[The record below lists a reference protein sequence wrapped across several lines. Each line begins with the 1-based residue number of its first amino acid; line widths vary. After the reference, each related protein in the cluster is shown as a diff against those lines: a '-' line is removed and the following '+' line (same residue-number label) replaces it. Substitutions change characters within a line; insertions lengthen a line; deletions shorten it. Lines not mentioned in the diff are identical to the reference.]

1 LTSDL
6 PYNLPDTMRVLYFD
20 CSAGIAGDM
29 AVAALIDLGVD
40 ERIVRDALAKLPF
53 DGYELHVTRDKRAG
67 TTGTRFDVRLQA
79 DESRA
84 HRGLNEILDIV
95 RGRGL
100 APRAEERAASMFRKI
115 CDVEGKIHG
124 VPAEKVHLHEV
135 GAIDSIVDIVA
146 VAVALDTLGFD
157 SILGSA
163 VHVGSGRVD
172 CRHGS
177 IPVPTP
183 AASELLKGIP
193 SYQLDVPGEFC
204 TPTGALVLAEYGARF
219 GPQPP
224 MRVDRIGY
232 GLGGREVKRF
242 PNVLRVFEGEL
253 LEEAATSR
261 VVVVECDLD
270 DTTPEVLGFAMER
283 LYEAGALEVT
293 FQPLQM
299 KKNRPGTLL
308 RAIARPERRDAIAET
323 IFRETSTIGVR
334 FVEMERIELDRE
346 IVSVDTPFGSV
357 PCKQSSLAGR
367 VLNVAPEYE
376 ACASIARERGVP
388 VREVMAAAIAA
399 ERGTRNAKRETE
411 G

>member
-1 LTSDL
+1 
-6 PYNLPDTMRVLYFD
+6 MRTLYFD

-29 AVAALIDLGVD
+29 AAAALIDLGID
-40 ERIVRDALAKLPF
+40 ERLIRDALAKLPF
-53 DGYELHVTRDKRAG
+53 DGYEIHVTRDKRAG

-84 HRGLNEILDIV
+84 HRGLNEILEIV

-100 APRAEERAASMFRKI
+100 APRAEERAVSMFRTI
-115 CDVEGKIHG
+115 CEVEGKIHG
-124 VPAEKVHLHEV
+124 VPAERVHLHEV

-146 VAVALDTLGFD
+146 VAVALDALGVD
-157 SILGSA
+157 AILGSA

-204 TPTGALVLAEYGARF
+204 TPTGALILAEYGTGF

-242 PNVLRVFEGEL
+242 PNVLRVFDGEL
-253 LEEAATSR
+253 LEERPAAR

-270 DTTPEVLGFAMER
+270 DSTPEVLGFAMER

-308 RAIARPERRDAIAET
+308 RAIARPELRDAIADA

-334 FVEMERIELDRE
+334 FAEMGRIELERE
-346 IVSVDTPFGSV
+346 IVTVETPFGPV
-357 PCKQSSLAGR
+357 ACKKSSRDGR
-367 VLNVAPEYE
+367 VVNVAPEYE
-376 ACASIARERGVP
+376 ACAVIARAKGVA
-388 VREVMAAAIAA
+388 VREVMAAAVAA
-399 ERGTRNAKRETE
+399 ARQR
-411 G
+411 

>member
-1 LTSDL
+1 
-6 PYNLPDTMRVLYFD
+6 MRTLYFD

-29 AVAALIDLGVD
+29 TVAALIDLGVD
-40 ERIVRDALAKLPF
+40 ETIVREALAKLPF
-53 DGYELHVTRDKRAG
+53 DGYEIHVTPDRRAG

-84 HRGLNEILDIV
+84 HRGLRDILGLI

-100 APRAEERAASMFRKI
+100 APRAEERAASMFQKI
-115 CDVEGKIHG
+115 CEVEGKIHG
-124 VPAEKVHLHEV
+124 VPADNVHLHEV
-135 GAIDSIVDIVA
+135 GAIDSIVDIVS
-146 VAVALDTLGFD
+146 VAVALDALGVD
-157 SILGSA
+157 SIRGSA

-177 IPVPTP
+177 IPIPTP

-193 SYQLDVPGEFC
+193 SYQLDVEGELC
-204 TPTGALVLAEYGARF
+204 TPTGALILAEYGAGF

-232 GLGGREVKRF
+232 GLGGREMKRF
-242 PNVLRVFEGEL
+242 PNVLRVFDGEL
-253 LEEAATSR
+253 LAEKSAGR

-270 DTTPEVLGFAMER
+270 DSTPEVLGFAMNM

-293 FQPLQM
+293 YQSLQM

-308 RAIARPERRDAIAET
+308 RVIARPERRDAIAEM
-323 IFRETSTIGVR
+323 IFRETSTIGIR

-346 IVSVDTPFGSV
+346 IVSVMTEYGEIACKRSSFG
-357 PCKQSSLAGR
+357 GR
-367 VLNVAPEYE
+367 ILNVAPEFE
-376 ACASIARERGVP
+376 VCARIAKERGIA
-388 VREVMAAAIAA
+388 VRDVLAAAIAA
-399 ERGTRNAKRETE
+399 TANR
-411 G
+411 

>member
-1 LTSDL
+1 
-6 PYNLPDTMRVLYFD
+6 MRTLYFD

-29 AVAALIDLGVD
+29 AVGALIDLGVD
-40 ERIVRDALAKLPF
+40 AELIRGALAKLPF
-53 DGYELHVTRDKRAG
+53 DGYALVVTRDKRAS
-67 TTGTRFDVRLQA
+67 TTGTRFDVRLAA

-84 HRGLNEILDIV
+84 HRGLNDILEIV

-100 APRAEERAASMFRKI
+100 APRAEEHAVSMFRKI
-115 CDVEGKIHG
+115 CEVEGKIHG
-124 VPAEKVHLHEV
+124 VAPDKVHLHEV

-146 VAVALDTLGFD
+146 VAVALDALGVD
-157 SILGSA
+157 ELRGSA

-183 AASELLKGIP
+183 ATSELLRGIP
-193 SYQLDVPGEFC
+193 SYQLDIAGEFC
-204 TPTGALVLAEYGARF
+204 TPTGALILAEYGTAF

-242 PNVLRVFEGEL
+242 PNVLRVFDGEL
-253 LEEAATSR
+253 LEETPAAR

-270 DTTPEVLGFAMER
+270 DSSPEVLGFAMER

-308 RAIARPERRDAIAET
+308 RAIGRVEQRDSLAET

-334 FVEMERIELDRE
+334 FVEMGRIELERE
-346 IVSVDTPFGSV
+346 IVSVTTEFGEIA
-357 PCKQSSLAGR
+357 CKRSSLGGR
-367 VLNVAPEYE
+367 AINLSPEYE
-376 ACASIARERGVP
+376 CCAKIARERGVP
-388 VREVMAAAIAA
+388 VRDVLAAAAA
-399 ERGTRNAKRETE
+399 AAATLA
-411 G
+411 

>member
-1 LTSDL
+1 
-6 PYNLPDTMRVLYFD
+6 MRTLYFD

-40 ERIVRDALAKLPF
+40 EAIIRAALAKLPF
-53 DGYELHVTRDKRAG
+53 DGYELHVSRDKRAG
-67 TTGTRFDVRLQA
+67 TTGTRFDVRLLA

-84 HRGLNEILDIV
+84 HRGLGDILAIV
-95 RGRGL
+95 QGRGL
-100 APRAEERAASMFRKI
+100 SPRAEARAVSMFRTI
-115 CDVEGKIHG
+115 CEVEGKIHG

-135 GAIDSIVDIVA
+135 GAIDSIVDIVS
-146 VAVALDTLGFD
+146 VAVALDALDVD
-157 SILGSA
+157 SLRGSA

-193 SYQLDVPGEFC
+193 TYQLDVEGEFC
-204 TPTGALVLAEYGARF
+204 TPTGALVLAEYGAGF

-253 LEEAATSR
+253 LEDTGAGR

-270 DTTPEVLGFAMER
+270 DSTPEVLGFAMDR

-308 RAIARPERRDAIAET
+308 RAIGRPEQRDAIAET

-334 FVEMERIELDRE
+334 FVEMGRIELDRE
-346 IVSVDTPFGSV
+346 IVTVTTEYGEI
-357 PCKQSSLAGR
+357 PCKRSSSGGR
-367 VLNVAPEYE
+367 TINVAPEYE
-376 ACASIARERGVP
+376 ACALVARERGVP
-388 VREVMAAAIAA
+388 VRVVLAAATAA
-399 ERGTRNAKRETE
+399 HRGS
-411 G
+411 

>member
-1 LTSDL
+1 MPT
-6 PYNLPDTMRVLYFD
+6 LYFD

-29 AVAALIDLGVD
+29 AVGALIDLGVD

-53 DGYELHVTRDKRAG
+53 DGYELHVTRDKRGG
-67 TTGTRFDVRLQA
+67 TTGTRFDVRLLA

-84 HRGLNEILDIV
+84 HRGLNDILEIV

-100 APRAEERAASMFRKI
+100 APRAEERAVSMFRKI
-115 CDVEGKIHG
+115 CEVEGKIHG

-135 GAIDSIVDIVA
+135 GAIDSIVDIVS
-146 VAVALDTLGFD
+146 VAVALDALGVD
-157 SILGSA
+157 ELRGSA
-163 VHVGSGRVD
+163 VHVGSGRVE

-204 TPTGALVLAEYGARF
+204 TPTGALILAEYGVGF

-253 LEEAATSR
+253 VDEAPAGR

-270 DTTPEVLGFAMER
+270 DSTPEVLGFAMER

-308 RAIARPERRDAIAET
+308 RAIGRPELRDAIAET
-323 IFRETSTIGVR
+323 LFRETSTIGVR
-334 FVEMERIELDRE
+334 FVEMGRIELERE
-346 IVSVDTPFGSV
+346 IVTVTTEYGEI
-357 PCKQSSLAGR
+357 PCKRSSSGGR
-367 VLNVAPEYE
+367 TVNLAPEYE
-376 ACASIARERGVP
+376 ACARIARERGVP
-388 VREVMAAAIAA
+388 VREVISAAAAA
-399 ERGTRNAKRETE
+399 GREAT
-411 G
+411 GDV